1 LASKVKPIIH
11 FFEMHFFDR
20 KIWGLLGWI
29 LLLSTGFSH
38 AQDQLLIEK
47 LQQGGLNIFF
57 RHAITPGKDPVKFN
71 PPTERPHD
79 CSSGSRQL
87 NDEGR
92 EQSRRIGQRIK
103 ELHIPIGQ
111 VYASSFCRC
120 EETAKLAFD
129 RFTSTDVL
137 VVRPGVFKPDLDRAL
152 RSIPT
157 QGFFN
162 KAPSG
167 KNNVYVGHGVTFT
180 QGVLSSDFGLADA
193 RIFLEEGEAAVFE
206 PGDKPRV
213 LGKIKFY

>member
-1 LASKVKPIIH
+1 
-11 FFEMHFFDR
+11 MR
-20 KIWGLLGWI
+20 KKFWQVMEKLFLLIALVFYGV
-29 LLLSTGFSH
+29 TTH
-38 AQDQLLIEK
+38 AQDDVLIHQ
-47 LQQGGLNIFF
+47 LQQGGLNIFI

-71 PPTERPHD
+71 PPTERPND

-92 EQSRRIGQRIK
+92 AQSRRIGQRIK
-103 ELHIPIGQ
+103 ELNIPIGE
-111 VYASSFCRC
+111 VYSSSFCRC

-129 RFTSTDVL
+129 RFTSTDGL
-137 VVRPGVFKPDLDRAL
+137 LVRPGVFKPDLDRAL

-162 KAPSG
+162 KVPSG

-180 QGVLSSDFGLADA
+180 PGVLSSDFGLSEA

>member
-1 LASKVKPIIH
+1 MKK
-11 FFEMHFFDR
+11 FFSLITLVFSC
-20 KIWGLLGWI
+20 L
-29 LLLSTGFSH
+29 TSH
-38 AQDQLLIEK
+38 AQDAVLIHQ
-47 LQQGGLNIFF
+47 LQQGGLNIFI

-92 EQSRRIGQRIK
+92 EQSRRMGQRIK
-103 ELHIPIGQ
+103 ELNIPIGE
-111 VYASSFCRC
+111 VYSSSFCRC
-120 EETAKLAFD
+120 EDTAKLAFD
-129 RFTSTDVL
+129 RFTSTDWL

-157 QGFFN
+157 KGFFN
-162 KAPSG
+162 KVPSG

-180 QGVLSSDFGLADA
+180 QGVLSSDFGLSEA

>member
-1 LASKVKPIIH
+1 MHLFRGKI
-11 FFEMHFFDR
+11 FEFL
-20 KIWGLLGWI
+20 GLI
-29 LLLSTGFSH
+29 LLLSTSFSQ
-38 AQDQLLIEK
+38 AQEQLLIEK
-47 LQQGGLNIFF
+47 LQQGGLNIFI

-92 EQSRRIGQRIK
+92 AQSRRIGQRIK
-103 ELHIPIGQ
+103 ELNIPIGE

-120 EETAKLAFD
+120 EETAKLAFE
-129 RFTSTDVL
+129 RFTSTEVL

-152 RSIPT
+152 RSIPIK
-157 QGFFN
+157 GFFN

-180 QGVLSSDFGLADA
+180 QGVLSSDFGLSEA

-206 PGDKPRV
+206 PGEKPRV

>member
-1 LASKVKPIIH
+1 MHLFRGKI
-11 FFEMHFFDR
+11 FEFL
-20 KIWGLLGWI
+20 GLI
-29 LLLSTGFSH
+29 LLLSTSFSQ
-38 AQDQLLIEK
+38 AQEQLLIEK
-47 LQQGGLNIFF
+47 LQQGGLNIFI

-92 EQSRRIGQRIK
+92 AQSRRIGQRIK
-103 ELHIPIGQ
+103 ELNIPIGE

-129 RFTSTDVL
+129 RFTSTEVL

-152 RSIPT
+152 RSIPIK
-157 QGFFN
+157 GFFN

-180 QGVLSSDFGLADA
+180 QGVLSSDFGLSEA

-206 PGDKPRV
+206 PGEKPRV

>member
-1 LASKVKPIIH
+1 MFISKRIVSG
-11 FFEMHFFDR
+11 F
-20 KIWGLLGWI
+20 LGW
-29 LLLSTGFSH
+29 LLLFSASFSQ
-38 AQDQLLIEK
+38 AQEQLLIER

-92 EQSRRIGQRIK
+92 AQSRRIGQRIK
-103 ELHIPIGQ
+103 ELNIPIGE

-129 RFTSTDVL
+129 RLTSTDVL

-157 QGFFN
+157 KGFFN

-180 QGVLSSDFGLADA
+180 QGVLSSDFGLSEA

-206 PGDKPRV
+206 PGEKPRV